1 MTTTD
6 NRNDNPT
13 FEAARLL
20 ANPGLVNPA
29 ANLGATNY
37 QVWMTNNRGYYELH
51 WDASIIGSYDW
62 VGLFAND
69 SVPDSDYIGGNNW
82 QWATKGN
89 SYTTTTAVQPQMAYE
104 VRYMVWDARAGRY
117 VSAARGKLK

>member
-6 NRNDNPT
+6 NRNNNPT
-13 FEAARLL
+13 VEAARLL
-20 ANPGLVNPA
+20 ANPGLANPA

-37 QVWMTNNRGYYELH
+37 HVWMTNNGGYYELH
-51 WDASIIGSYDW
+51 WRASIIGSYDW

-82 QWATKGN
+82 QKAKAGD
-89 SYTTTTAVQPQMAYE
+89 SYTTSTPVQSQMDYE
-104 VRYMVWDARAGRY
+104 VRYLVWDAQAGRY
-117 VSAARGKLK
+117 VSVARGKLS